1 MELWDGRDPGLKGGP
16 GRELQG
22 LPEQEPQPVAIFCA
36 QLKSHIEVYLRPLV
50 NDAYAL
56 VFFSRR
62 TDMPYR
68 FHSSLAQ
75 LNFTSSRLYEVSALQ
90 VVSAFCFPW
99 EGVAEGGPHSDMA
112 SLSHESCGRCPC
124 GSCRH

>member
-75 LNFTSSRLYEVSALQ
+75 LNFTSSRLYEAQDVYTGGVISGLQ
-90 VVSAFCFPW
+90 AETVFTVIINPSGVVMWYLYP
-99 EGVAEGGPHSDMA
+99 VRM
-112 SLSHESCGRCPC
+112 
-124 GSCRH
+124 